1 MRGRIFF
8 IVLFAITSTS
18 SWGQFI
24 FDDYF
29 CEDYGNFK
37 PFEYDIDS
45 HSFTIKL
52 SETCDPSADGSFDV
66 RNLMT
71 SELKTSQQNSS
82 FTVPT
87 SDFTEGKPMHYC
99 FRKRNGTHNSND
111 PNGTAYAGVK
121 LNHDEFKGGFLILIN
136 GELLSRISSV
146 FEAYKLA
153 LIGDGWSVTV
163 LPIKSTDSIPAI
175 KRLIKEM
182 YLSMPE
188 LRSVF
193 IIGDV
198 PIPYSGQG
206 IRPDG
211 HEEHAGAWMADVYYA
226 DLDDDWTDVSVN
238 DSESSYERHRNI
250 PGDGKFDQT
259 FCPSPTELEIGR
271 IYFENLPI
279 FTETPQELYERY
291 LTKDINYR
299 TGKTHIDKEY
309 ILQSQQVYPDIML
322 KDLWLLSGTAT
333 PARKFAQTENMNLV
347 AESSQTSYRF
357 GFGDSYGSPT
367 SCNNIVTSQQ
377 FKEDSL
383 QVSFITFSGSYF
395 GNWSY
400 DNTLLSVAC
409 ASKGNTIAATWGVFT
424 NPLHYLNSGQTFG
437 FCQRMS
443 MRGYNGA
450 ILGQPNW
457 SGFNNYPSH
466 TVSNMLIGDPSLKT
480 YILPK
485 LESLSVSNMD
495 SLQINLQ
502 WAENTEGNIL
512 GYNVYRTSSLT
523 GDFVRL
529 NSDYIKADGF
539 VDFSPLVGDNFYM
552 VRAVRLDSGSV
563 ASFYT
568 YSTGIIDSIDFQFA
582 DSDLDGYAAN
592 EDCDDRNPNV
602 NPGKVEIAY
611 NGLDDDCNPETRDDD
626 LDNDGFVLAHDCD
639 DNNPNINPGATEIAD
654 NGIDEDCDGMDLIT
668 SSVKRLCNATIEIY
682 PNPVSDL
689 LHIQIIGLLDYR
701 VELYD
706 FLGKLI
712 SIGDNSKFVS
722 VKNFPPGTYILKLSD
737 LHSNQYIIQRIV
749 VIK

>member
-1 MRGRIFF
+1 
-8 IVLFAITSTS
+8 
-18 SWGQFI
+18 
-24 FDDYF
+24 
-29 CEDYGNFK
+29 
-37 PFEYDIDS
+37 
-45 HSFTIKL
+45 
-52 SETCDPSADGSFDV
+52 
-66 RNLMT
+66 
-71 SELKTSQQNSS
+71 
-82 FTVPT
+82 
-87 SDFTEGKPMHYC
+87 
-99 FRKRNGTHNSND
+99 
-111 PNGTAYAGVK
+111 
-121 LNHDEFKGGFLILIN
+121 
-136 GELLSRISSV
+136 
-146 FEAYKLA
+146 
-153 LIGDGWSVTV
+153 
-163 LPIKSTDSIPAI
+163 
-175 KRLIKEM
+175 
-182 YLSMPE
+182 
-188 LRSVF
+188 
-193 IIGDV
+193 
-198 PIPYSGQG
+198 
-206 IRPDG
+206 
-211 HEEHAGAWMADVYYA
+211 
-226 DLDDDWTDVSVN
+226 
-238 DSESSYERHRNI
+238 
-250 PGDGKFDQT
+250 
-259 FCPSPTELEIGR
+259 
-271 IYFENLPI
+271 
-279 FTETPQELYERY
+279 
-291 LTKDINYR
+291 
-299 TGKTHIDKEY
+299 
-309 ILQSQQVYPDIML
+309 
-322 KDLWLLSGTAT
+322 
-333 PARKFAQTENMNLV
+333 
-347 AESSQTSYRF
+347 
-357 GFGDSYGSPT
+357 
-367 SCNNIVTSQQ
+367 
-377 FKEDSL
+377 
-383 QVSFITFSGSYF
+383 
-395 GNWSY
+395 
-400 DNTLLSVAC
+400 
-409 ASKGNTIAATWGVFT
+409 
-424 NPLHYLNSGQTFG
+424 
-437 FCQRMS
+437 

-495 SLQINLQ
+495 SLKINLQ

-512 GYNVYRTSSLT
+512 GYNVYRASSLA

-529 NSDYIKADGF
+529 NSDYIEADGF

-582 DSDLDGYAAN
+582 DFDLDGYAAN

-611 NGLDDDCNPETRDDD
+611 NGLDDDCNPETLDDD

-668 SSVKRLCNATIEIY
+668 SSVKRLCNATIEVY